1 MSEVAVVSKGM
12 AALRRSN
19 QRAERVTV
27 AGELFCFRKLTIEME
42 DELDAIVK
50 ANQDPS
56 LKPPEKPADDAG
68 DDAVA
73 KWADDFVA
81 FKQRS
86 AKAFRKLT
94 AELMKYLLLDE
105 CDKPLFSPEDDVYGQ
120 LNNVYA
126 ENFFKAYTKFRQGAE
141 AGVADV
147 EKRFQG

>member
-1 MSEVAVVSKGM
+1 MVSKGL
-12 AALRRSN
+12 AALRLNNR
-19 QRAERVTV
+19 RAERISVNGTM
-27 AGELFCFRKLTIEME
+27 FYFRKLTIDME

-50 ANQDPS
+50 ANQDPT

-73 KWADDFVA
+73 KWTDDFVA

-105 CDKPLFSPEDDVYGQ
+105 SDKPLFNADDDVYGN

-141 AGVADV
+141 AGVAET

>member
-1 MSEVAVVSKGM
+1 MSEVSKGM
-12 AALRRSN
+12 AALRHSN
-19 QRAERVTV
+19 QRAERVSVGGTM
-27 AGELFCFRKLTIEME
+27 FFFRKLTIDME

-50 ANQDPS
+50 ANQDPT

-68 DDAVA
+68 DVGVA
-73 KWADDFVA
+73 KWTDDFVA

-105 CDKPLFSPEDDVYGQ
+105 SDKPLFSADDDVYGN

-141 AGVADV
+141 AGVAET

>member
-1 MSEVAVVSKGM
+1 MSEVSKGM
-12 AALRRSN
+12 AALRLSN
-19 QRAERVTV
+19 QRAERVSVGGTM
-27 AGELFCFRKLTIEME
+27 FFFRKLTIDME

-50 ANQDPS
+50 ANQDPT

-73 KWADDFVA
+73 KWTDDFVA

-105 CDKPLFSPEDDVYGQ
+105 SDKPLFSADDDVYGN

-141 AGVADV
+141 AGVAET

>member
-1 MSEVAVVSKGM
+1 MSEVSKGM
-12 AALRRSN
+12 AALRLSN
-19 QRAERVTV
+19 QRAERVSVGGTM
-27 AGELFCFRKLTIEME
+27 FFFRKLTIDME

-50 ANQDPS
+50 ANQDPT

-73 KWADDFVA
+73 KWTDDFVA

-105 CDKPLFSPEDDVYGQ
+105 SDKPLFSADDDVYGN

-141 AGVADV
+141 AGVAET
-147 EKRFQG
+147 EKRFQS

>member
-1 MSEVAVVSKGM
+1 MSEVSKGM
-12 AALRRSN
+12 AALRLSN
-19 QRAERVTV
+19 QRAERVSVGGTM
-27 AGELFCFRKLTIEME
+27 FFFRKLTIDME

-50 ANQDPS
+50 ANQDPT

-73 KWADDFVA
+73 KWTDDFVA

-105 CDKPLFSPEDDVYGQ
+105 SDKPLFNADDDVYGN

-141 AGVADV
+141 AGVAET

>member
-1 MSEVAVVSKGM
+1 MSEVSKGM
-12 AALRRSN
+12 AALRLSN
-19 QRAERVTV
+19 QRAERVSVGGTM
-27 AGELFCFRKLTIEME
+27 FFFRKLTIDME

-50 ANQDPS
+50 ANQDPT

-73 KWADDFVA
+73 KWTDDFVA

-86 AKAFRKLT
+86 AEAFRKLT

-105 CDKPLFSPEDDVYGQ
+105 SDKPLFSADDDVYGN

-141 AGVADV
+141 AGVAET